1 MTFEKV
7 DAELP
12 NGFHD
17 AKLYGIVIDYV
28 AGSAILRMDFWVGS
42 MEGPNREEYRP
53 AELRVT
59 GLYFCSMDVPDPTYR
74 YVPHG
79 FSSERLWRPRKIRH
93 VRRVSRAL
101 SDSSSGSLVLPILRP
116 RVELVHPHSRNG
128 RSGFLDRRGSTN
140 SGRNFIVARAGIC
153 LSLEIHPRLPPESL
167 HPPRQFR
174 N

>member
-1 MTFEKV
+1 MTFERV

-79 FSSERLWRPRKIRH
+79 SPLN
-93 VRRVSRAL
+93 VSGDLAKPDT
-101 SDSSSGSLVLPILRP
+101 SAAFQ
-116 RVELVHPHSRNG
+116 ELYR
-128 RSGFLDRRGSTN
+128 T
-140 SGRNFIVARAGIC
+140 
-153 LSLEIHPRLPPESL
+153 LPPEVSCYRFFV
-167 HPPRQFR
+167 HEWNSFIHIAATDAQVSWIEEGAPIAVATS
-174 N
+174 